1 VNALSLELSFLAM
14 GGYNICMCDG
24 LVMLYEPNLR
34 SPALVAGFGGWPNA
48 GEVSSWVITFLIQN
62 LGGARF
68 AEIRPESFFD
78 LIQQRPMVSIE
89 GGRVRSVQFPCGAF
103 YAAGPVPGSSRDLVL
118 FLGQEPHLLWPRF
131 SELFLKVVQ
140 RLGITEV
147 LTVGGLYDNIPHTVE
162 PRVSGIT
169 NDDQRLERFSEL
181 RIRPAQYEGPMSIH
195 THLLVEAESI
205 GLPATS
211 IWGHVPYYIQ
221 SNNAKT
227 SLAILERLQ
236 SLLGVRLDLREVRRA
251 SEILDEEVERIVQDK
266 PELRQYIQNLEKEYF
281 ADENLPFSAQRP
293 IRRVPTP
300 GEKVIHIDPF
310 LRKG

>member
-1 VNALSLELSFLAM
+1 MS
-14 GGYNICMCDG
+14 DG

-34 SPALVAGFGGWPNA
+34 SPVVVAGFGGWPNA

-68 AEIRPESFFD
+68 AEIRPENFFD
-78 LIQQRPMVSIE
+78 LIQQRPLVTVV
-89 GGRVRSVQFPCGAF
+89 GGKVCSVQFPCGAF
-103 YAAGPVPGSSRDLVL
+103 YAAGPMEGASRDLVL

-131 SELFLKVVQ
+131 SEIFLNVLEG
-140 RLGITEV
+140 LGVTEL

-169 NDDQRLERFSEL
+169 NDDGRLERFSAL
-181 RIRPAQYEGPMSIH
+181 RIRPAHYEGPMSIH
-195 THLLVEAESI
+195 THLLVEAAARK
-205 GLPATS
+205 LPATS

-227 SLAILERLQ
+227 CLALLERLQ
-236 SLLGVRLDLREVRRA
+236 NLLGVRLDLREVRRA
-251 SEILDEEVERIVQDK
+251 SEMLDEEVERIVQDK
-266 PELRQYIQNLEKEYF
+266 PELRQYIENLEREYF
-281 ADENLPFSAQRP
+281 AEENLPQSFQRP
-293 IRRVPTP
+293 IRRAPTM
-300 GEKVIHIDPF
+300 GDKVIHIDPF

>member
-1 VNALSLELSFLAM
+1 MSFA
-14 GGYNICMCDG
+14 GKAGYNVCMSDG
-24 LVMLYEPNLR
+24 LVMLYEPSLR

-48 GEVSSWVITFLIQN
+48 GEVSSWVITFLIQS

-78 LIQQRPMVSIE
+78 LIQQRPIVSVD
-89 GGRVRSVQFPCGAF
+89 GGKVRSVQYPCGAF
-103 YAAGPVPGSSRDLVL
+103 YAAGPVPGSGRDLVL

-131 SELFLKVVQ
+131 SELFLNVVQ

-162 PRVSGIT
+162 PKVSGIT

-195 THLLVEAESI
+195 THLLVEAGNM

-236 SLLGVRLDLREVRRA
+236 SLLGVKLDLREVRRA

-266 PELRQYIQNLEKEYF
+266 PELRQYIENLEKEYF
-281 ADENLPFSAQRP
+281 AEENLPFSSQRP
-293 IRRVPTP
+293 TRRAPTA

>member
-1 VNALSLELSFLAM
+1 
-14 GGYNICMCDG
+14 
-24 LVMLYEPNLR
+24 MLYEPSLR

-48 GEVSSWVITFLIQN
+48 GEVSSWVITFLIQT

-78 LIQQRPMVSIE
+78 LVQQRPVVTVE
-89 GGRVRSVQFPCGAF
+89 GGKVRSVQFPCGAF
-103 YAAGPVPGSSRDLVL
+103 YAAGPVPGSCRDVVL

-140 RLGITEV
+140 SLGVTEM

-169 NDDQRLERFSEL
+169 NDDEKLERFSEL

-195 THLLVEAESI
+195 THLLVEAASRR
-205 GLPATS
+205 LPATS

-227 SLAILERLQ
+227 CLAILERLQ

-251 SEILDEEVERIVQDK
+251 SEMLDEEVERIVQDK
-266 PELRQYIQNLEKEYF
+266 PELRQYIENLEREYF
-281 ADENLPFSAQRP
+281 AEENLPSAVQRP
-293 IRRVPTP
+293 IRRISVT